1 MAILGGHTHRMKR
14 TQCVHMRENLFVRH
28 MYFLS
33 IDLCILKVCIAH
45 RGTQSA
51 PSSCYRERE
60 KTRERTSPII
70 FSFLLLTFRPL
81 LCHFMLLEMQF
92 IVL

>member
-1 MAILGGHTHRMKR
+1 MKC
-14 TQCVHMRENLFVRH
+14 TQCVQMRENLFVRH
-28 MYFLS
+28 IYFLS

-60 KTRERTSPII
+60 SEGEGERERGRGLLQL
-70 FSFLLLTFRPL
+70 FLVF
-81 LCHFMLLEMQF
+81 CY
-92 IVL
+92 